1 MKKEGKNKETFL
13 LPKNS
18 KIRLE
23 TNERGYIYLTIE
35 YNYSQSTFQKIKQN
49 ISFKINKFLDRL

>member
-1 MKKEGKNKETFL
+1 MKQTKKNKETFL

-18 KIRLE
+18 KIRVE
-23 TNERGYIYLTIE
+23 TSEKGYIYLTIE
-35 YNYSQSTFQKIKQN
+35 YNYSQSTFQRIKQN